1 MNLEKEL
8 LDAFDRVVHE
18 DYPNRRRINCPGSS
32 ALEKLAV
39 APDSDHP
46 ASILNHIRQCAPCFD
61 EVRELRRKRIRQ
73 VSLGQ
78 LSHEDRQQHF
88 RPMVKRSIETLCW
101 IQQASI

>member
-1 MNLEKEL
+1 MLKGDLCDRITGESASQDSERLGESMNLEKEL
-8 LDAFDRVVHE
+8 LDAFDRVVHG

-73 VSLGQ
+73 S
-78 LSHEDRQQHF
+78 
-88 RPMVKRSIETLCW
+88 P
-101 IQQASI
+101 